1 MFIYAEEERENPTVV
16 NESSQEQDE
25 LSLTD
30 RRRETSRIQQVQ
42 RRRRV
47 AFGVI
52 GVMLLIV
59 VGILFAG
66 YVIIFVRPPQE
77 RVVSVNDVTYTRG
90 DMVKM
95 LRIRQRLLEDS
106 GQPIDTS
113 SDIFQA
119 LQLIVENE
127 IISQSAPSIGITAS
141 DEEVDQQIQA
151 TIIFQAGGALAGK
164 SDDQL
169 DREFKELYS
178 NFLNA
183 SQISEDE
190 HRDIVRRSL
199 LREKVRQY
207 VGESVPGVAKQ
218 YHVYR
223 MAVGQEDEI
232 DIMITKYNDYVKNS
246 TDPLLLHEAFK
257 ALSREFSRESP
268 ELVRRGG
275 EVGWLPLGV
284 LEDYDDVISYV
295 EVGKLSDPVPNRDQ
309 RQQAFIFMVSEIDEL
324 RELDRTNHETLK
336 TRALERWINEQRREH
351 DVYAVFN
358 SDIYAWMI
366 QQLGISTAITPSP
379 QPTNPFQQFLGGS

>member
-1 MFIYAEEERENPTVV
+1 MNNP
-16 NESSQEQDE
+16 SQDQGEVT
-25 LSLTD
+25 LTD
-30 RRRETSRIQQVQ
+30 RRREASRIQQVQ

-59 VGILFAG
+59 VGIIFAG

-77 RVVSVNDVTYTRG
+77 RVVSVNEVTYTRG

-127 IISQSAPSIGITAS
+127 IISQSAPSIGINVS
-141 DEEVDQQIQA
+141 DEEVDQQIQG
-151 TIIFQAGGALAGK
+151 TIIFQAGGSLAGK
-164 SDDQL
+164 SDEQL

-190 HRDIVRRSL
+190 HRDIVRRSV

-207 VGESVPGVAKQ
+207 VGESVPSVAKQ

-232 DIMITKYNDYVKNS
+232 DIIITKYNDYVKNS

-257 ALSREFSRESP
+257 AITREFSREAP

-275 EVGWLPLGV
+275 EVGWLPTGV
-284 LEDYDDVISYV
+284 LEDYDDVIAYV
-295 EVGKLSDPVPNRDQ
+295 EVGKLSDPIPNRDQ

-324 RELDRTNHETLK
+324 RELDPTNHEVLK

-379 QPTNPFQQFLGGS
+379 QPANPFQQFLGGS

>member
-1 MFIYAEEERENPTVV
+1 MLNDP
-16 NESSQEQDE
+16 SQEQGE
-25 LSLTD
+25 ASLTD
-30 RRRETSRIQQVQ
+30 RRREASRVQQVQ

-47 AFGVI
+47 AFAVIAVLLLVVVVGVI
-52 GVMLLIV
+52 G
-59 VGILFAG
+59 AG
-66 YVIIFVRPPQE
+66 YTLVFVLPPQE

-95 LRIRQRLLEDS
+95 LRIRQRLIEDS
-106 GQPIDTS
+106 GQRIDTS
-113 SDIFQA
+113 TDIFQA

-127 IISQSAPSIGITAS
+127 IIAQSAPSIGITVS

-151 TIIFQAGGALAGK
+151 TIIFQAGGQLAGK
-164 SDDQL
+164 SDEQL
-169 DREFKELYS
+169 DREFKELYG
-178 NFLNA
+178 NFLNS

-190 HRDIVRRSL
+190 HRDIVRRTL

-207 VGESVPGVAKQ
+207 VGESVPSVAEQ

-223 MAVGQEDEI
+223 LAVSQEDEI
-232 DIMITKYNDYVKNS
+232 DIMFTKYQDYVKNS

-257 ALSREFSRESP
+257 AVTREFSREAP

-275 EVGWLPLGV
+275 ELGWLPLGV
-284 LEDYDDVISYV
+284 LNDGDYDNVITGT
-295 EVGKLSDPVPNRDQ
+295 ELGKLSEPIPNRDQ
-309 RQQAFIFMVSEIDEL
+309 RQQAFIFMVSETDEL
-324 RELDRTNHETLK
+324 RELAPAHHEELK
-336 TRALERWINEQRREH
+336 TRALERWINERRREH

>member
-1 MFIYAEEERENPTVV
+1 MNDP
-16 NESSQEQDE
+16 SQEQDHAGP
-25 LSLTD
+25 TD
-30 RRRETSRIQQVQ
+30 RRRESRRIRQIQ

-47 AFGVI
+47 AFGAI
-52 GVMLLIV
+52 GVMLLLV
-59 VGILFAG
+59 LGILFAG
-66 YVIIFVRPPQE
+66 YVFIFVRPPQE
-77 RVVSVNDVTYTRG
+77 RVVSVNEVTYTRG

-95 LRIRQRLLEDS
+95 LRIRQRLQEDQ
-106 GQPIDTS
+106 GQRLDTS

-127 IISQSAPSIGITAS
+127 IIAQSAPSLGITVS
-141 DEEVDQQIQA
+141 DEEVDTQIQA
-151 TIIFQAGGALAGK
+151 TIIFQAGGQLAGK
-164 SDDQL
+164 SEDQL

-190 HRDIVRRSL
+190 HRDIVRRTL
-199 LREKVRQY
+199 LRSKVRQY
-207 VGESVPGVAKQ
+207 VGESVPNVAKQ

-223 MAVGQEDEI
+223 LAVGQEDEI
-232 DIMITKYNDYVKNS
+232 DILFTKYDDYVKNS
-246 TDPLLLHEAFK
+246 ADPVILHEAFK
-257 ALSREFSRESP
+257 AITREFSREAP

-275 EVGWLPLGV
+275 EIGWVPLGV
-284 LEDYDDVISYV
+284 LEDYDDVIATV
-295 EVGKLSDPVPNRDQ
+295 EVGELSTPIPNRDQ

-324 RELDRTNHETLK
+324 RELDPVNHEALK

-379 QPTNPFQQFLGGS
+379 QPASPFQQFLGGS

>member
-1 MFIYAEEERENPTVV
+1 MV
-16 NESSQEQDE
+16 NDPSQEQGE
-25 LSLTD
+25 SSLTD
-30 RRRETSRIQQVQ
+30 RRRETSRVQQVQ

-47 AFGVI
+47 AFAVIAVMLLVIVVGVI
-52 GVMLLIV
+52 GV
-59 VGILFAG
+59 G
-66 YVIIFVRPPQE
+66 YTLVFVLPPQE

-95 LRIRQRLLEDS
+95 LRIRQRLVEDS
-106 GQPIDTS
+106 GQRIDTS
-113 SDIFQA
+113 TDIFQA

-127 IISQSAPSIGITAS
+127 IISQSAPSIGITVS

-151 TIIFQAGGALAGK
+151 TIIFQAGGQLAGK
-164 SDDQL
+164 SDEQL
-169 DREFKELYS
+169 DREFKELYG
-178 NFLNA
+178 NFLNS

-190 HRDIVRRSL
+190 HRDIVRRTL

-207 VGESVPGVAKQ
+207 VGESVPSVAKQ

-223 MAVGQEDEI
+223 LAVNQEDEI
-232 DIMITKYNDYVKNS
+232 DIMFTKYKDYVKNS
-246 TDPLLLHEAFK
+246 EDPLLLHEAFK
-257 ALSREFSRESP
+257 AITREFSRESP

-275 EVGWLPLGV
+275 EVGWVPLGV
-284 LEDYDDVISYV
+284 IEDYDDVIATV
-295 EVGKLSDPVPNRDQ
+295 EVGELSDPIPNRDQ

-324 RELDRTNHETLK
+324 RELAPVNHEALK

>member
-1 MFIYAEEERENPTVV
+1 MV
-16 NESSQEQDE
+16 NDPSQGQGEAA
-25 LSLTD
+25 LTD
-30 RRRETSRIQQVQ
+30 RRRELSRIQQVQ
-42 RRRRV
+42 RRRLV

-52 GVMLLIV
+52 GVMLLLVIC
-59 VGILFAG
+59 ILFAG

-95 LRIRQRLLEDS
+95 LRIRQRLLEDT
-106 GQPIDTS
+106 GQRIDS
-113 SDIFQA
+113 STDIFQA

-127 IISQSAPSIGITAS
+127 IIAQSAPSIGITVS

-151 TIIFQAGGALAGK
+151 TIIFQAGGQLAGK
-164 SDDQL
+164 SDEQL

-178 NFLNA
+178 NFLNT

-207 VGESVPGVAKQ
+207 VGESVPSVAKQ

-223 MAVGQEDEI
+223 MAVSHEDEI
-232 DIMITKYNDYVKNS
+232 DIMITKYSDYVKSS

-257 ALSREFSRESP
+257 AITREFSRESP

-275 EVGWLPLGV
+275 ELGWVPLGV
-284 LEDYDDVISYV
+284 LEDYDDVIAHV
-295 EVGKLSDPVPNRDQ
+295 EVGKLSDPIPNRDQ

-324 RELDRTNHETLK
+324 RELERSNHEALK

-379 QPTNPFQQFLGGS
+379 QPANPFQQFLGGS

>member
-1 MFIYAEEERENPTVV
+1 MM
-16 NESSQEQDE
+16 NEPSQAQSEAA
-25 LSLTD
+25 LTN
-30 RRRETSRIQQVQ
+30 RRREAGRIQQIQ

-52 GVMLLIV
+52 AVLLLAV

-95 LRIRQRLLEDS
+95 LRIRQRLIEDS
-106 GQPIDTS
+106 GQRLDTS
-113 SDIFQA
+113 TDIFQA

-127 IISQSAPSIGITAS
+127 IIAQSAPSIGITVS
-141 DEEVDQQIQA
+141 EEEVDRQIQA
-151 TIIFQAGGALAGK
+151 TIIFQAGGQLAGK
-164 SDDQL
+164 SEEQL

-183 SQISEDE
+183 SQISEGE
-190 HRDIVRRSL
+190 HREIVRRTL

-207 VGESVPGVAKQ
+207 VGESVPSVAQQ

-223 MAVGQEDEI
+223 LAVSQEDEI
-232 DIMITKYNDYVKNS
+232 DIMFTKYKDYVKNS

-257 ALSREFSRESP
+257 AITREFSREAP

-275 EVGWLPLGV
+275 ELGWLPLGV
-284 LEDYDDVISYV
+284 LNDGDYDNIFTGI
-295 EVGKLSDPVPNRDQ
+295 EVGKLSDPIPNRDQ
-309 RQQAFIFMVSEIDEL
+309 RQQAFIFMVSEVDDL
-324 RELDRTNHETLK
+324 RELAPQHHEELK

>member
-1 MFIYAEEERENPTVV
+1 MNNPSPDPEQ
-16 NESSQEQDE
+16 NEAA
-25 LSLTD
+25 LTN
-30 RRRETSRIQQVQ
+30 RRREAGRIQQVQ

-52 GVMLLIV
+52 AVLLLAV

-95 LRIRQRLLEDS
+95 LRIRQRLIEDS
-106 GQPIDTS
+106 GQRLDTS
-113 SDIFQA
+113 TDIFQA

-127 IISQSAPSIGITAS
+127 IIAQSAPSIGITVS
-141 DEEVDQQIQA
+141 DEEVDTQIQA
-151 TIIFQAGGALAGK
+151 TIIFQAGGQLAGK
-164 SDDQL
+164 SEEQL

-190 HRDIVRRSL
+190 HRDIVRRTL

-223 MAVGQEDEI
+223 LAVNQEDEI
-232 DIMITKYNDYVKNS
+232 EILFTKYKDYVKNS

-257 ALSREFSRESP
+257 AITREFSREAP

-275 EVGWLPLGV
+275 ELGWLPLGV
-284 LEDYDDVISYV
+284 LNDGDYDNVFTVV
-295 EVGKLSDPVPNRDQ
+295 EVGKLSDPIPNRDQ

-324 RELDRTNHETLK
+324 RELAPQHHEELK